1 MEYNKRIL
9 IIDFCNFDDYPIG
22 GYLSFAKNLMISFGN
37 DLALVGI
44 TSDKRDP
51 IGKWFRKSINGIEY
65 DYFAFAYYSKLT
77 TKHIIPDRLVTYLL
91 LKYYKKQLLEIN
103 ISNVFIQRQEV
114 LQSVKH
120 FKYTNICYCFAG
132 LENPLAI
139 SKYKYAHYLANYFER
154 KFFKSLKCV
163 KVILASGDEAA
174 IQDMILRSK
183 GIIKRESVNQF
194 PSRIN
199 TDIYKPLIKSEAR
212 NKLNIH
218 DATSVVVTTGRL
230 SWLKGWKFMID
241 SFDLYEKSK
250 PGSRFYFIG
259 VGEDLLKI
267 QEYIASHNLENKII
281 MAGIQDA
288 YNVALYLNA
297 ADLFVM
303 GSYKEGWSTSL
314 IEAIACGI
322 PACVTNFSSAKDI
335 VQEGKNGYVIEE
347 HNEELFAQGMLRAV
361 EIPVPVFKDNVMEYA
376 VNKLKT
382 EILKI
387 WELI

>member
-1 MEYNKRIL
+1 
-9 IIDFCNFDDYPIG
+9 
-22 GYLSFAKNLMISFGN
+22 
-37 DLALVGI
+37 
-44 TSDKRDP
+44 
-51 IGKWFRKSINGIEY
+51 
-65 DYFAFAYYSKLT
+65 
-77 TKHIIPDRLVTYLL
+77 
-91 LKYYKKQLLEIN
+91 
-103 ISNVFIQRQEV
+103 
-114 LQSVKH
+114 
-120 FKYTNICYCFAG
+120 
-132 LENPLAI
+132 
-139 SKYKYAHYLANYFER
+139 
-154 KFFKSLKCV
+154 
-163 KVILASGDEAA
+163 
-174 IQDMILRSK
+174 
-183 GIIKRESVNQF
+183 
-194 PSRIN
+194 
-199 TDIYKPLIKSEAR
+199 
-212 NKLNIH
+212 
-218 DATSVVVTTGRL
+218 
-230 SWLKGWKFMID
+230 
-241 SFDLYEKSK
+241 
-250 PGSRFYFIG
+250 
-259 VGEDLLKI
+259 
-267 QEYIASHNLENKII
+267 